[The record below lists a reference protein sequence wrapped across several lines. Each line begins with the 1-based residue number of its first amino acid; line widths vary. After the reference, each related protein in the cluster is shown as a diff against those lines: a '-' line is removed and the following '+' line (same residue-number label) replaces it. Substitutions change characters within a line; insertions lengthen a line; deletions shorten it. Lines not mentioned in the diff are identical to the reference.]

1 MSNAAFYASDNHFPG
16 AGAVLGHVDDPI
28 VGGRL
33 PAIVSTLI
41 GREQDLATVNAMLTS
56 PDHRLV
62 ILTGPGGVGKTRLAI
77 QVAHDLTAH
86 FAGRVFFVPLA
97 TLTEP
102 AQVLTAIAERLQ
114 ISDPGGALA
123 NAAIVAMLQDE
134 PALLVLDNFEQV
146 IDAAPHI
153 AALLSDCPSL
163 TVLVTSRALLGIS
176 GESIFH
182 VRPLV
187 VPYTPRQPEWRQA
200 EPVAIMESPAVRLFV
215 ARAQS
220 ARVDFRLTDANAPSV
235 ATICQRLDGLPLAI
249 ELAAARVKVLP
260 PNALAQRLEQR
271 LPLLSG
277 GAKDMPL
284 RLQTMRNALQWSYD
298 LLSRDEQRAFRRL
311 SVFQNG
317 WTLTTA
323 TAVLNESP
331 HNGYLDINGVPLE
344 LIETISSL
352 ADKSLI
358 RPMDDASGRRFLML
372 ATIKEFGQERLGE
385 AERQELDQAHATWA
399 IAFAEEAGPHLI
411 EADQAEW
418 LAYIETERAN
428 LRRAHAWLLAHGQA
442 EGALRLAKAVW
453 RFGYTRGYIQ
463 ECIDWLDRALAQAT
477 TPSRVRGQALVGAG
491 VLLSVQNKPE
501 EAQARFNEALAMDP
515 AIRGRGVEATAL
527 IGLGDVAIAL
537 GNQEEALDFYLP
549 ALELCREVG
558 DLRSAA
564 ATVTNLG
571 NLYWAMGDLPKAVT
585 AHEEALVQYR
595 AIGEARG
602 EAWSYT
608 NLGWLAIARGER
620 REAATQL
627 EAALGRYFQLGDKQ
641 GIAETLEAYAELA
654 VLHRAPRRAATLY
667 GAAAA
672 IRDAIGAP
680 VAAIDAPR
688 IDKAQARARSM
699 AGESWAQN
707 YRRGSELAIE
717 TACSL
722 AIAPLAPE
730 AGAGSR
736 AGTTMPAA
744 QSSSLSEP
752 LTERQMEILQHL
764 AQGKSD
770 REIADALYIS
780 VRTVHVHV
788 GNLLAKL
795 GVHSR
800 TAAISTAN
808 HLGLLPDRDE
818 A

>member
-1 MSNAAFYASDNHFPG
+1 MSNAAFFASDNHFPG
-16 AGAVLGHVDDPI
+16 ASVIQGPSDDPL
-28 VGGRL
+28 VSGRL

-41 GREQDLATVNAMLTS
+41 GREQDLATVSAMLTS

-62 ILTGPGGVGKTRLAI
+62 VLTGPGGVGKTRLAI
-77 QVAHDLTAH
+77 QAAHDLVAH
-86 FAGRVFFVPLA
+86 FAGRVFFVPLS

-102 AQVLTAIAERLQ
+102 PQVLTAIAERLQ
-114 ISDPGGALA
+114 ISDPGGPLA

-134 PALLVLDNFEQV
+134 PTLLVLDNFEQV
-146 IDAAPHI
+146 LDAAPHI
-153 AALLSDCPSL
+153 AALLSDCPPL

-200 EPVAIMESPAVRLFV
+200 EPVEIMESPAVRLFV

-298 LLSRDEQRAFRRL
+298 LLSRDEQRTFRRL

-317 WTLTTA
+317 WTLTSA
-323 TAVLNESP
+323 TAVLNGAP
-331 HNGYLDINGVPLE
+331 RHGYLDINGVPLE
-344 LIETISSL
+344 LLETVSSL
-352 ADKSLI
+352 TDKSLI
-358 RPMDDASGRRFLML
+358 RPTDDASGRRFVML
-372 ATIKEFGQERLGE
+372 ATIKEFGQERLDE
-385 AERQELDQAHATWA
+385 AERLELDQAHATWA
-399 IAFAEEAGPHLI
+399 IAFAEEAGPHLTG
-411 EADQAEW
+411 ADQAEW

-453 RFGYTRGYIQ
+453 RVGYTRGYIQ

-477 TPSRVRGQALVGAG
+477 APSRVRGQALVGAG

-515 AIRGRGVEATAL
+515 AVRGRGVEATAL

-537 GNQEEALDFYLP
+537 GKQEEALDYYVP

-571 NLYWAMGDLPKAVT
+571 NLYWAMGDLSKAVT

-620 REAATQL
+620 TEAATQL
-627 EAALGRYFQLGDKQ
+627 EAALERYFQLGDKQ

-654 VLHRAPRRAATLY
+654 TLHRAPRRAATLY

-672 IRDAIGAP
+672 IREAIGAP
-680 VAAIDAPR
+680 VAVIDAPR
-688 IDKAQARARSM
+688 IDKARARAQKM
-699 AGESWAQN
+699 AGESWAKYYQ
-707 YRRGSELAIE
+707 RGGELAIE

-730 AGAGSR
+730 ASTEAST
-736 AGTTMPAA
+736 ATSAA
-744 QSSSLSEP
+744 AHSPLLSEP
-752 LTERQMEILQHL
+752 LTERQMEILAHL
-764 AQGKSD
+764 ARGESD

-780 VRTVHVHV
+780 IRTVHVHV

-808 HLGLLPDRDE
+808 HLGLLADE
-818 A
+818 EG